1 MTELRQDPYTN
12 EWVIIAAERPNELQA
27 DRPRRQRAKYEPG
40 CPFCAGNEQQTPP
53 DLYVLPDAKG
63 SWAIR
68 VVPNKFAALTRGVDP
83 VRKIEGLHRMMCGGG
98 IHDVIIEM
106 PDHSIVPAF
115 YTDEHFANVLRIYK
129 TCFGLISSNAAI
141 ADVTIFKNC
150 GGGAGTSLEHSH
162 AQVIGTPVV
171 SSHTSRRLAEAIRHY
186 DQTGECIF
194 CSVLHQE
201 LTERARI
208 ILESEH
214 FVALEPYASAVP
226 FLTHVTPR
234 RHMASFGQIEDAEIR
249 DLASVLSRVLRRLYK
264 ALRDPD
270 YNYTIRTAP
279 ALYSGVSYYHWYLS
293 ISPRLAIP
301 AGLELGSGMSINAV
315 PPESAAELL
324 RNIDAAAVELPFPK
338 PAVQMTQ
345 AVGRTIAPLAK
356 TAEE

>member
-1 MTELRQDPYTN
+1 
-12 EWVIIAAERPNELQA
+12 
-27 DRPRRQRAKYEPG
+27 
-40 CPFCAGNEQQTPP
+40 
-53 DLYVLPDAKG
+53 
-63 SWAIR
+63 
-68 VVPNKFAALTRGVDP
+68 
-83 VRKIEGLHRMMCGGG
+83 
-98 IHDVIIEM
+98 
-106 PDHSIVPAF
+106 
-115 YTDEHFANVLRIYK
+115 
-129 TCFGLISSNAAI
+129 
-141 ADVTIFKNC
+141 
-150 GGGAGTSLEHSH
+150 
-162 AQVIGTPVV
+162 
-171 SSHTSRRLAEAIRHY
+171 
-186 DQTGECIF
+186 
-194 CSVLHQE
+194 
-201 LTERARI
+201 
-208 ILESEH
+208 
-214 FVALEPYASAVP
+214 
-226 FLTHVTPR
+226 
-234 RHMASFGQIEDAEIR
+234 MASFGQIEDAEIR